1 MLGVLV
7 TSPRLNGPEGPRGG
21 VATSLRAGDGPTD
34 DEGER
39 EGVLPAEARLGARWV
54 VVVEGLVVI
63 IVLELTNCK
72 KN

>member
-1 MLGVLV
+1 M
-7 TSPRLNGPEGPRGG
+7 
-21 VATSLRAGDGPTD
+21 ATSLRAGDGPTD